1 MRNLDIDLLRTFV
14 AIAQHETFAAA
25 ATRVGRTQS
34 AITQQMQRLEQEMG
48 CALFEKQ
55 GRQKA
60 MTADGVRLVAYAN
73 KILALNDQA
82 VQVMQTRGPVEK
94 LRIGSP
100 HDVADS
106 ILPSMLRRL
115 SKLSAELQ
123 LEIIVGR
130 SPHLMDALRD
140 KALDLA
146 ISTRYDEAFPG
157 IKLRTS
163 PMVWICADDFI
174 FNSSAPVP
182 LVMADELSL
191 FRRLSIERLNAA
203 GIAWRTSFISPT
215 LTGIRAA
222 ISAGLGVMA
231 RTTEL
236 LDANMRVL
244 SEADGLPRLPD
255 VAFYLYVQPTCTS
268 QVLRELFESTEHI
281 ATRFGPPFLIGE

>member
-48 CALFEKQ
+48 CALFEKH
-55 GRQKA
+55 GRHKT
-60 MTADGVRLVAYAN
+60 MTADGVRLVAYAH

-82 VQVMQTRGPVEK
+82 VQMAHSRGPAEK
-94 LRIGSP
+94 IRIGSP

-106 ILPSMLRRL
+106 LLPTLLRRL
-115 SKLSAELQ
+115 SKLSTELQ
-123 LEIIVGR
+123 MEINVGR
-130 SPHLMDALRD
+130 SPFLMDALRD
-140 KALDLA
+140 KELDLA
-146 ISTRYDEAFPG
+146 ISTRYDDAFPG

-163 PMVWICADDFI
+163 PMVWICAEDFI
-174 FNSSAPVP
+174 FNPAEPVP
-182 LVMADELSL
+182 LVMADEVSL
-191 FRRLSIERLNAA
+191 FRQLSTASLDERH
-203 GIAWRTSFISPT
+203 IPWRTSYMSPT
-215 LTGIRAA
+215 LTGIKAA
-222 ISAGLGVMA
+222 ISAGLGVTA

-244 SEADGLPRLPD
+244 TEADGLPRLPE

-268 QVLRELFESTEHI
+268 PVLRELFDSTEHI
-281 ATRFGPPFLIGE
+281 ATRFGPPFA